1 MTNER
6 LDSYGIENWIRR
18 KSSTTSVIVVRKVDE
33 IGRRVAGVSFKKISI
48 GENRCDRCVSIEREK
63 KEKRRN
69 VDESTTGRKL
79 GQFEAS
85 L

>member
-33 IGRRVAGVSFKKISI
+33 IGRRVAGVSFKKNI
-48 GENRCDRCVSIEREK
+48 DRRESMRSMRFYRERKERK
-63 KEKRRN
+63 KKKR
-69 VDESTTGRKL
+69 
-79 GQFEAS
+79 
-85 L
+85 